1 MLKATNRREF
11 DIIMSWSV
19 NRLGRSLAH
28 LLEPLGRKARRCYRL
43 STAFGLGRLPFSAC
57 RWPGRLRAASSLS
70 DRVKVL
76 APTIGDQGREW
87 VPCREFIS
95 SRLHDCSGNDEIHHI
110 DKRMYVLY
118 LTKLTAP
125 PSMRA
130 LSARLGD
137 FLQATDANVDFLN
150 KTSGSSYLSLR
161 LIAPSY
167 RLRWFIRFGNGIQ
180 RGNDDPGW

>member
-1 MLKATNRREF
+1 M
-11 DIIMSWSV
+11 
-19 NRLGRSLAH
+19 
-28 LLEPLGRKARRCYRL
+28 
-43 STAFGLGRLPFSAC
+43 
-57 RWPGRLRAASSLS
+57 
-70 DRVKVL
+70 
-76 APTIGDQGREW
+76 
-87 VPCREFIS
+87 
-95 SRLHDCSGNDEIHHI
+95 
-110 DKRMYVLY
+110 LY
-118 LTKLTAP
+118 LTKLTVP